1 MRILTTG
8 MCCSGYRVPS
18 EGVGGLNAHYWSQQ
32 SRTVQL
38 PRPIILLSI
47 AILLQLYSSPLR
59 ISILM
64 VFEKIGKYIY
74 FKLETDRIVY
84 LLSVNNVPGT
94 TLRMGTTSDRL
105 AYRLAFSA
113 ASAVEDISRMRFNQS
128 DDGSCHLHS
137 ACRTLPCLLCSLLLL
152 RLSDPKVS
160 YRMCLI

>member
-1 MRILTTG
+1 
-8 MCCSGYRVPS
+8 
-18 EGVGGLNAHYWSQQ
+18 
-32 SRTVQL
+32 
-38 PRPIILLSI
+38 
-47 AILLQLYSSPLR
+47 
-59 ISILM
+59 M

-113 ASAVEDISRMRFNQS
+113 ASAVEDISTMRFNQS

-152 RLSDPKVS
+152 RLSRSQGVISDVPDLTVHVLVWPHMS
-160 YRMCLI
+160 STSAGTLSQPYRCYRPGAIFTSLVYFESIWS